1 MKRLATIAWLLTASP
16 VFAQAPATTATTTQD
31 EGAFHAELRRE
42 GERLGED
49 CSAFNLKQIG
59 SCAIALAT
67 DHPLHVAFG
76 TLAPQN
82 GVGFG
87 PALVMHYTPNENWR
101 LNWSADVVGAFSGAW
116 RAGAYMKIVRT
127 GVAAPVVSSGG
138 SAQPAASAGAGIHPY
153 PVIDVYAQTI
163 SLPTLAYFG
172 IGPDTARDAKAY
184 FGMRQTIIGASV
196 IYPIAAGAAGPLN
209 LALLGEINNRLVDI
223 KSSDAD
229 HLPSIEQVYNEATAP
244 GLTDQPGVAQ
254 FGEGVRIKPSLVNG
268 HLQLNYMTKFQ
279 QYVATDSAYSFH
291 RWTLDLNH
299 EVPLYRNSA
308 RLGPRDANNPNDCAR
323 DVTAA
328 ACPSVSRN
336 RTGTVNVR
344 MLLSRSGVSDT
355 ASVPFYFQ
363 ETLGGTDINGS
374 RVLPSYED
382 YRFRGPHVLLV
393 QESFEHSLGD
403 WPVGVWIASDQGRV
417 SLQDDNGDAGTFRTT
432 FAAGLTLR
440 AGGFPAVLFSW
451 ATGGSEGQHVAI
463 TVSSS
468 LLGGSARPSL
478 Y

>member
-1 MKRLATIAWLLTASP
+1 MKRLATIAWLLMAGP
-16 VFAQAPATTATTTQD
+16 LAAQTPAPTTQN

-42 GERLGED
+42 GERIRED
-49 CSAFNLKQIG
+49 CGELGLKQIG
-59 SCAIALAT
+59 SCAVTLAT

-87 PALVMHYTPNENWR
+87 PALVMHHTPNENWR

-116 RAGAYMKIVRT
+116 RAGAYLKIVRT
-127 GVAAPVVSSGG
+127 AVALPGVSSGG
-138 SAQPAASAGAGIHPY
+138 STPAASSGAGIHPY

-163 SLPTLAYFG
+163 SLPKLTFFG
-172 IGPDTARDAKAY
+172 IGPDSARDGKSF
-184 FGMRQTIIGASV
+184 FGMRQTIIGSSA
-196 IYPIAAGAAGPLN
+196 IYPITAGATSRLN

-223 KSSDAD
+223 RSSGAD
-229 HLPSIEQVYNEATAP
+229 NLPSIEQIYSEATAP

-254 FGEGVRIKPSLVNG
+254 FGEGVRIKPSLANG
-268 HLQLNYMTKFQ
+268 HLRLNYMTKLQ
-279 QYVATDSAYSFH
+279 QYVATDSAFSFR

-299 EVPLYRNSA
+299 EVPLYRNAGGAGA
-308 RLGPRDANNPNDCAR
+308 RDTNSPNDCSG
-323 DVTAA
+323 DVTTA

-344 MLLSRSGVSDT
+344 VLVSRSGVSDT
-355 ASVPFYFQ
+355 AVVPFYFQ
-363 ETLGGTDINGS
+363 ETLGGSDINGN
-374 RVLPSYED
+374 RVLASYED
-382 YRFRGPHVLLV
+382 YRFRGPHVLLF
-393 QESFEHSLGD
+393 QETFEHSLGD
-403 WPVGVWIASDQGRV
+403 WPIGVWIASDQGRV
-417 SLQDDNGDAGTFRTT
+417 SLQDDNGDAGPFRKS

-451 ATGGSEGQHVAI
+451 ATGGSEGTHVAI
-463 TVSSS
+463 TISTS

>member
-1 MKRLATIAWLLTASP
+1 MKCLATIAWLLMAGSLSAQTA
-16 VFAQAPATTATTTQD
+16 ATTTQD

-42 GERLGED
+42 GERLRD
-49 CSAFNLKQIG
+49 KCSDFSLKQIG
-59 SCAIALAT
+59 SCAIAVAT
-67 DHPLHVAFG
+67 DHPLHLTFG

-82 GVGFG
+82 GLGFG

-127 GVAAPVVSSGG
+127 AVAAPVVTGG
-138 SAQPAASAGAGIHPY
+138 GGAPAASSGMAIHPY
-153 PVIDVYAQTI
+153 PVIDIYAQTI
-163 SLPTLAYFG
+163 SLPKLIYFG
-172 IGPDTARDAKAY
+172 LGPDTPRDGKSF
-184 FGMRQTIIGASV
+184 FGMRQNIIGGSV
-196 IYPIAAGAAGPLN
+196 IYPIAGAETVSRLN
-209 LALLGEINNRLVDI
+209 LSLLGEINGRFVDI
-223 KSSDAD
+223 RSSDAD
-229 HLPSIEQVYNEATAP
+229 NLPSIEQRYSEAAAP
-244 GLTDQPGVAQ
+244 GLTDQPGFAQ
-254 FGEGVRIKPSLVNG
+254 FGEGVRIKPSLANG
-268 HLQLNYMTKFQ
+268 RLQLNYMTKFQ
-279 QYVATDSAYSFH
+279 QYVGGSAYSFR
-291 RWTLDLNH
+291 RWTLDLSH
-299 EVPLYRNSA
+299 ELPLYRDSPRTGA
-308 RLGPRDANNPNDCAR
+308 RDTNNPNDCSR

-328 ACPSVSRN
+328 DCPSVSRN

-355 ASVPFYFQ
+355 AVVPFYFQ
-363 ETLGGTDINGS
+363 QTLGGSDINGS
-374 RVLPSYED
+374 RVLASYDD
-382 YRFRGPHVLLV
+382 YRFRGPHVLLF

-417 SLQDDNGDAGTFRTT
+417 SLQDDNGDAGTFRKT

-440 AGGFPAVLFSW
+440 AGGFPVVLLSW

-463 TVSSS
+463 TINTS